1 MSDDDLIGRAIIR
14 IEEHIIKTEHRLT
27 RLEIGMTVI
36 GLIVIGTVNL
46 GNFSVIQLIIALLH
60 L

>member
-27 RLEIGMTVI
+27 RLEIGMAII

-46 GNFSVIQLIIALLH
+46 GNFTVIQLIIALLH